1 MDDRWQIFLAL
12 LGVVAAWGVIMVALF
27 KIMFNNST
35 NSLKTLLDEKIKGIA
50 NVTAECQTLTKD
62 FNNLKIELPLAYVR
76 REDFLRFD
84 IAINSKLDKLRDL
97 VVEALRRDK
106 G

>member
-1 MDDRWQIFLAL
+1 MDERWQIFLAL
-12 LGVVAAWGVIMVALF
+12 LSVVAAWGVIMVALF
-27 KIMFNNST
+27 KLMFNST
-35 NSLKTLLDEKIKGIA
+35 MKSLEKRLEAKIDVLGSVSA
-50 NVTAECQTLTKD
+50 DCQALERD
-62 FNNLKIELPLAYVR
+62 LNQLKIELPLAYVR

-106 G
+106 A